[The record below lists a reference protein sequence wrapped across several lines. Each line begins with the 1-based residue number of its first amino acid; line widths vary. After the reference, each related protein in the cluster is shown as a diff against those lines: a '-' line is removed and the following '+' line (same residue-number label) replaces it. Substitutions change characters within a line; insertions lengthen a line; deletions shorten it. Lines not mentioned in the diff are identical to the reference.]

1 MAGLNINF
9 IKNGIGLHQ
18 TDLFFY
24 IPSSWNFILL
34 NLFKIKNHYLVYL
47 YSNFYHFFLPLYKNI
62 SLIHW
67 NAAVKILILKNLFFN
82 NFFTPY
88 WTIFKKLF
96 YSFSRVFFKKLKF
109 KGKGYYIYKNIRNT
123 IAPQFGYSHMIRM
136 YSFFISLK
144 FITKTIIFVY
154 GINKHDILTVSKNI
168 LSKRP
173 YNIFTGK
180 GVRFSKQIIYKKTG
194 KISTYR

>member
-1 MAGLNINF
+1 MTSLNINF
-9 IKNGIGLHQ
+9 IKNNIGLNK
-18 TDLFFY
+18 TDFFFY
-24 IPSSWNFILL
+24 VPFSWNFILFSFL
-34 NLFKIKNHYLVYL
+34 KIKTHHLMYL
-47 YSNFYHFFLPLYKNI
+47 YSNFYFFFLPLYKNI

-67 NAAVKILILKNLFFN
+67 SASTKTLILKNLFLN
-82 NFFTPY
+82 NFFVIY
-88 WTIFKKLF
+88 WTILKNLF
-96 YSFSRVFFKKLKF
+96 YSFSKVFFKKLKF

-123 IAPQFGYSHMIRM
+123 VAPQFGYSHMIRM
-136 YSFFISLK
+136 YGFFISLK

-154 GINKHDILTVSKNI
+154 GINKYDILVMSKNI

-180 GVRFSKQIIYKKTG
+180 GVRFSRQIIYKKTG